1 LNITLTRLY
10 NTDECMLGVMAT
22 TDKLLCFTME
32 NPWRGNQKGI
42 SCIPDGH
49 YWCKPH
55 EGTKFKETW
64 VVMDVPGRSGIVFH
78 IGNTESDTRGC
89 ILPGST
95 TGTLRGERAVLGSR
109 IAMEKLRNN
118 IGLSTG
124 FDLTI
129 KRV

>member
-1 LNITLTRLY
+1 MNITLTRLT
-10 NTDECMLGVMAT
+10 NRDDCTIGVLAST
-22 TDKLLCFTME
+22 EKLLCFTME
-32 NPWRGNQKGI
+32 NPWRGNQKDI

-64 VVMDVPGRSGIVFH
+64 IVMDVPGRSGIVFH
-78 IGNTESDTRGC
+78 VGNTESDTRGC
-89 ILPGST
+89 ILPGT
-95 TGTLRGERAVLGSR
+95 TVGSIQRARAVLGSG
-109 IAMEKLRNN
+109 IAMEKLRNH